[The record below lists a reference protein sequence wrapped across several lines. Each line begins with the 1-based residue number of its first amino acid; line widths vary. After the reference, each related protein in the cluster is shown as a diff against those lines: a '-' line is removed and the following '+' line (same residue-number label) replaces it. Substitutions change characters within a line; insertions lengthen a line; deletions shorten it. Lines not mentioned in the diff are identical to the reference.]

1 MPWEK
6 KGPRVGTQLLVEP
19 ATRDRARALAVVAE
33 CSVADVWREAIDLT
47 GQELAESK
55 RLAELDR
62 LLHTLKVDQTAALE
76 WMIRKSLNLADLKGS
91 PELQQALVRAV
102 DGAGEAA

>member
-47 GQELAESK
+47 GQERTFRK
-55 RLAELDR
+55 GVDELLS
-62 LLHTLKVDQTAALE
+62 LLHTLRVDQTEALA
-76 WMIRKSLNLADLKGS
+76 WMIRKGINLADLKGS
-91 PELQQALVRAV
+91 VELQQELAETVP
-102 DGAGEAA
+102 GAPVTA

>member
-47 GQELAESK
+47 PQERTFRK
-55 RLAELDR
+55 GVDELLS
-62 LLHTLKVDQTAALE
+62 LLEALGADQTEALA
-76 WMIRKSLNLADLKGS
+76 WMIKGGLNLADLKGS
-91 PELQQALVRAV
+91 PELQQAMVRAV
-102 DGAGEAA
+102 AGTVVPA

>member
-33 CSVADVWREAIDLT
+33 CSVADVWREAIDLH
-47 GQELAESK
+47 GQEREHRK
-55 RLAELDR
+55 GIDEL
-62 LLHTLKVDQTAALE
+62 LSLFHTLGVEQAAALE
-76 WMIRKSLNLADLKGS
+76 WMIRKGINLADLKGS
-91 PELQQALVRAV
+91 AELQQELVRTV
-102 DGAGEAA
+102 PWRGAA